1 MPASVSKS
9 RKQFSRR
16 CRIVRQNRVILRNQK
31 LFYEIVNVIFC
42 IKFLLG
48 MRIIVEKLN
57 ASYGAGTVGPK
68 QKKE

>member
-1 MPASVSKS
+1 M
-9 RKQFSRR
+9 
-16 CRIVRQNRVILRNQK
+16 
-31 LFYEIVNVIFC
+31 FC